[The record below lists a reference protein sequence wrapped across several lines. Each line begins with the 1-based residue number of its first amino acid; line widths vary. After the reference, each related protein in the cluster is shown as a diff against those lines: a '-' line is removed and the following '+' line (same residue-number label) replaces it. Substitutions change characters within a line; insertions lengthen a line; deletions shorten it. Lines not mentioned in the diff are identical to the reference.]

1 MCDFDKELLY
11 SYSDGTVGEL
21 ECIFVEEHLKYCVE
35 CQKEL
40 KKAKDFEN
48 ELENLNYEDIIIPDR
63 LSALAE
69 LITENCMSEME
80 REKVSIQYSNYKEG
94 MKLVRE
100 VAKEGYRQIYDNP
113 YSKMVEERLNKYSNV
128 IKKKAKKFYRKK
140 LSKTRVA
147 NNKLM
152 KILKVV

>member
-1 MCDFDKELLY
+1 MPFLQYIK
-11 SYSDGTVGEL
+11 
-21 ECIFVEEHLKYCVE
+21 
-35 CQKEL
+35 
-40 KKAKDFEN
+40 FET

-113 YSKMVEERLNKYSNV
+113 YSKMVEERKNYLRQELLIIN
-128 IKKKAKKFYRKK
+128 
-140 LSKTRVA
+140 
-147 NNKLM
+147 
-152 KILKVV
+152 